1 MSGRQTIRNQNLLQ
15 LNFSLQ
21 LWAIPRDLVWFDGLV
36 SSLITG
42 IWIWMVGCFTTIIL
56 GGVRWSWRS
65 RKTFYGEWKELSWQ
79 NLWAEFSVQH
89 STKIISTGS
98 FIFNSVEL
106 ISNKILF
113 DKKWMRPDKYWLV
126 QMIFLLYKYK
136 LWNMLCSSNNL
147 YKS

>member
-21 LWAIPRDLVWFDGLV
+21 LWAIPRNLVWFDGLV

-56 GGVRWSWRS
+56 GGVRWSWRR
-65 RKTFYGEWKELSWQ
+65 RKTSYGQWKELSWQ
-79 NLWAEFSVQH
+79 NLWAEFSVHH

-98 FIFNSVEL
+98 FMFNSVEL

-113 DKKWMRPDKYWLV
+113 DKKWMRHDKYWLV